1 MSSAS
6 KGTKFLPVMLLVIVG
21 AIGGAIY
28 FFSQFGVDNGQ
39 GGRTVLD
46 LKTGRVK
53 TVTVDA
59 DNASDTLDK
68 IAINSADIKDKFK
81 GVDETIYEQQKQMR
95 EMAQTLKEMN
105 QTNRAL
111 KEQLEQQNRKMAS
124 MEDAVSSGTTTI
136 DAESIKA
143 SIMAGLKE
151 NFSELMPKNTV
162 PVEKNPATEEG
173 EYQLG
178 EEKPVEK
185 KPVHQKATRSIIRSF
200 NLPVDQNGVIKPAY
214 LKSLEQS
221 RSDTDA
227 DSSIATTEGAQQRG
241 NNEERAVRVDPRFTI
256 PPDSALFDSVTITA
270 LVGRIPRDG
279 EVNDP
284 SPFKVAIGRENLAA
298 NGFSMPG
305 IRGMIMSGYVYGDA
319 VRRCVRTKIR
329 RATYIFE
336 DGRILTLP
344 KLESRRDSRIIGYL
358 ADDQGDPCIK
368 GKYYTN
374 GNAQVT
380 KSILA
385 NMAAGAANAYAETQ
399 TTTQSNSFGGTTKA
413 VTGDNKKYVM
423 GSAVASGAN
432 SVATLLANQRFDQW
446 DQVVVGVGKTVTIHI
461 DEQLEIDNASNLRK
475 VSYENENASFGFTD

>member
-1 MSSAS
+1 MLIII
-6 KGTKFLPVMLLVIVG
+6 FL

-28 FFSQFGVDNGQ
+28 FFSQFGIDNGK

-59 DNASDTLDK
+59 DNATDTLDK

-95 EMAQTLKEMN
+95 EMAETLKALNKTN
-105 QTNRAL
+105 QAL
-111 KEQLEQQNRKMAS
+111 KDQLEQQNRKMAS
-124 MEDAVSSGTTTI
+124 VEDAVSNTSNTI

-143 SIMAGLKE
+143 SIMQGLKD
-151 NFSELMPKNTV
+151 NFSEFMPKGMDSSN
-162 PVEKNPATEEG
+162 ESKNKDDYEIT
-173 EYQLG
+173 
-178 EEKPVEK
+178 EK
-185 KPVHQKATRSIIRSF
+185 KPPIHQKATRSIIRSF
-200 NLPVDQNGVIKPAY
+200 NLPIDEKGDIKPSY
-214 LKSLEQS
+214 LKSLEQNS
-221 RSDTDA
+221 AIEEATD
-227 DSSIATTEGAQQRG
+227 SNTTNQSQP
-241 NNEERAVRVDPRFTI
+241 VDVVTVDPRFTI
-256 PPDSALFDSVTITA
+256 PPDSSLFDSVTITA

-305 IRGMIMSGYVYGDA
+305 ISGMIMSCFVYGDA
-319 VRRCVRTKIR
+319 VRRCVRTKIH

-344 KLESRRDSRIIGYL
+344 KRKAVGTKVIGYL
-358 ADDQGDPCIK
+358 ADSYGDPCIK
-368 GKYYTN
+368 GHYFSN
-374 GNAQVT
+374 GNAQIT

-385 NMAAGAANAYAETQ
+385 NMAAGAASAYAETQ
-399 TTTQSNSFGGTTKA
+399 TTSQTNSLGGVTKS
-413 VTGDNKKYVM
+413 VTGNNKKFVI
-423 GSAVASGAN
+423 GSAVANGAN
-432 SVATLLANQRFDQW
+432 SVASLLANQQFDQW
-446 DQVVVGVGKTVTIHI
+446 DQVVVDVGKTVTIHI

-475 VSYENENASFGFTD
+475 VSYENENSNYGLTD